1 MDGVES
7 DVMTGC
13 YEGGTELR
21 KDKNLLSSN
30 DWPLYMTD
38 QMHVQ
43 ESLFS
48 ADYGIKLRCRYMI
61 ASMFV
66 TFIINLCSKYCFSI

>member
-1 MDGVES
+1 MDRVAS
-7 DVMTGC
+7 DVMTRC
-13 YEGGTELR
+13 YEGGTEVR

-48 ADYGIKLRCRYMI
+48 ADYGIKFRRRYMI

-66 TFIINLCSKYCFSI
+66 TFIINLCSKYCFSN